1 MKRRVREPRRI
12 PVAKELRRALRR
24 RWAIRL
30 TLLAILIAVCLADH
44 RGWLLHAGEWRQ
56 YHKRD
61 FNVVAVIDGDTIDVV
76 SPGGGKPIRVRLWG
90 IDTPETAKPFL
101 DEPRPAEPLA
111 DEAMAL
117 TRRLCLGRTVRLYLE
132 RHELRGKYG
141 RLLAHVELP
150 DGSVLNECLLVAG
163 LARFESRF
171 DHSRFN
177 RYELLEQQAR
187 YDRLGLWS
195 AK

>member
-1 MKRRVREPRRI
+1 MKRRVREPRRV
-12 PVAKELRRALRR
+12 PVAELLRRGARR
-24 RWAIRL
+24 RWTIRL
-30 TLLAILIAVCLADH
+30 LVVAILIVVCVADH
-44 RGWLLHAGEWRQ
+44 RSWLLHSSEWQQ

-61 FNVVAVIDGDTIDVV
+61 FNVVAVIDGDTIDVA
-76 SPGGGKPIRVRLWG
+76 SPGGGEPLRVRLWG

-101 DEPRPAEPLA
+101 DEPTPAEPLA
-111 DEAMAL
+111 EEAMAL
-117 TRRLCLGRTVRLYLE
+117 TRKLCLGQTVRLYLE

-150 DGSVLNECLLVAG
+150 DGSVLNEHLLIAG

-171 DHSRFN
+171 DHSRFD

-187 YDRLGLWS
+187 YDHAGLWS
-195 AK
+195 TR